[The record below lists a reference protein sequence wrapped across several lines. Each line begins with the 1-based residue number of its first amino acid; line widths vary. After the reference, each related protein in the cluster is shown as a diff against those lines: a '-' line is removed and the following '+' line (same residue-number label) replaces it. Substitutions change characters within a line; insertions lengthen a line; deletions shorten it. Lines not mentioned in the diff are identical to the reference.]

1 MEMDN
6 FLGPPAL
13 LHKFQRGDNMNSK
26 LAVGVIVGAFFALV
40 LCSNTAYAGGAGTDP
55 CSLLTQAQVNAVL
68 GVNVNPA
75 KRLAPTMCGWSAP
88 NQPKKVALLISNARA
103 FGYAKTPIVDSEK
116 AAPANGVCDDAVYSF
131 PAGEKSGSATS
142 LFVKK
147 GSSYFTVHVYG
158 FPDQAKVM
166 EMEKT
171 LALDACSNL

>member
-1 MEMDN
+1 
-6 FLGPPAL
+6 
-13 LHKFQRGDNMNSK
+13 MNSK
-26 LAVGVIVGAFFALV
+26 PLLGAIIGTVLGL
-40 LCSNTAYAGGAGTDP
+40 LCSSQPAYAGGAGTDP

-68 GVNVNPA
+68 GVNVDSA

-131 PAGEKSGSATS
+131 PTGEKSGPATS

-147 GSSYFTVHVYG
+147 GDSYFTVHVYG
-158 FPDQAKVM
+158 FPDQVKTM
-166 EMEKT
+166 GMEKT
-171 LALDACSNL
+171 LALEACSKL

>member
-1 MEMDN
+1 
-6 FLGPPAL
+6 
-13 LHKFQRGDNMNSK
+13 MNSK
-26 LAVGVIVGAFFALV
+26 LSLSLVIGTVFAL
-40 LCSNTAYAGGAGTDP
+40 LCSSQPAYAGGAGTDP
-55 CSLLTQAQVNAVL
+55 CSLLTQAQVTAVL
-68 GVNVNPA
+68 GVKIDPA

-103 FGYAKTPIVDSEK
+103 FGFAKTPIVDSEK
-116 AAPANGVCDDAVYSF
+116 AAPANGICDDAVYSF

-147 GSSYFTVHVYG
+147 GGSYFTVHVYG

-171 LALDACSNL
+171 LALDACSKL